1 VGFYTGGILKNAL
14 CFRYYDEFYSIW
26 IYFIL
31 GFIVDEEKLIEAV
44 KKKTVLKA
52 IVVELIK
59 NPDLLHMIAE
69 AALGRVATKED
80 VAELRKEIVE
90 FRKEMQMWKED
101 IIKYIDARYESLD
114 KRIDGL
120 DKGIDSLDKRID
132 SLDKRIDALDKRIS
146 LLQWVIVIWFTI
158 LSILTTLS
166 VLLR

>member
-1 VGFYTGGILKNAL
+1 M
-14 CFRYYDEFYSIW
+14 E
-26 IYFIL
+26 
-31 GFIVDEEKLIEAV
+31 EEKLIEAV

-69 AALGRVATKED
+69 AALGRVATKDD
-80 VAELRKEIVE
+80 VAELRKEIRVLKDDVIKYIDARYAATKDDIARLRE
-90 FRKEMQMWKED
+90 EMLAWKDD

-114 KRIDGL
+114 KRI
-120 DKGIDSLDKRID
+120 SE
-132 SLDKRIDALDKRIS
+132 LDKRIS